1 MQTENSTMQQ
11 AYLNGENFHISY
23 EKMISLVN
31 HLYGGDSGNPNPD
44 EPLKPGPWDPI
55 IRKVAKQVFGPQPE
69 PWHIAFGPR
78 PEPWR
83 SDVKIDRLV
92 LDIIAR
98 RHPEIYDAIG
108 GGRLDWAALNPQPLP
123 PKETFVIAF
132 TEEVLDRVLLMQD
145 IADAVNQRGE
155 QQGIIIVGGKL
166 NSLVDELCGNNFK
179 IKIPIPHPKHES
191 DKGLS
196 GVDLILA
203 ASVLEKSSA
212 TVYNESIK
220 QELKNAAKKL
230 IEVGISRM

>member
-11 AYLNGENFHISY
+11 ADSNGENFHISY

-44 EPLKPGPWDPI
+44 EPLKPGPWDPV

-98 RHPEIYDAIG
+98 RHPEVYDAIG
-108 GGRLDWAALNPQPLP
+108 GGRFDWVALNPQPLP

-145 IADAVNQRGE
+145 IADAVNQRGRTT
-155 QQGIIIVGGKL
+155 
-166 NSLVDELCGNNFK
+166 GNYYCWRQ
-179 IKIPIPHPKHES
+179 
-191 DKGLS
+191 
-196 GVDLILA
+196 A
-203 ASVLEKSSA
+203 
-212 TVYNESIK
+212 
-220 QELKNAAKKL
+220 
-230 IEVGISRM
+230 